1 MNNYSNLEIPLLL
14 KDLKNLTCLEIGVE
28 RGGSAYNIL
37 KNCDVKM
44 MYLLDPYLPY
54 TDLNDNHICDLE
66 CQKNNKFICNE
77 LLKEFSNFKL
87 IEKTSDEYKSFF
99 EDETFDYIF
108 IDGLHTYDQ
117 CIKDLENYYPKLKPG
132 GLFSGHDYSYI
143 EDVNKAVNEF
153 SKKNGKKVLNCK
165 NDVWYWYK

>member
-14 KDLKNLTCLEIGVE
+14 KDLNNLVCLEIGVE

-54 TDLNDNHICDLE
+54 TDYSTNHLCDAE
-66 CQKNNKFICNE
+66 CQIQNKFICSE
-77 LLKEFSNFKL
+77 LLREFNNFQFV
-87 IEKTSDEYKSFF
+87 EKKSDDSLSMFQ
-99 EDETFDYIF
+99 DETFDYSE
-108 IDGLHTYDQ
+108 G
-117 CIKDLENYYPKLKPG
+117 
-132 GLFSGHDYSYI
+132 
-143 EDVNKAVNEF
+143 VNRAINEF
-153 SKKNGKKVLNCK
+153 SKKIGKEVLNCK

>member
-14 KDLKNLTCLEIGVE
+14 KDLNNLVCLEIGVE

-54 TDLNDNHICDLE
+54 TDYSTNHLCDAE
-66 CQKNNKFICNE
+66 CQIQNKFICSE
-77 LLKEFSNFKL
+77 LLREFNNFQFV
-87 IEKTSDEYKSFF
+87 EKKSDDALSMFQ
-99 EDETFDYIF
+99 DETFDYIF
-108 IDGLHTYDQ
+108 IDGLHTYEQ
-117 CIKDLENYYPKLKPG
+117 CIMDVENYYSKLKPG
-132 GLFSGHDYSYI
+132 GLFSGHDFNYS
-143 EDVNKAVNEF
+143 EGVNRAINEF
-153 SKKNGKKVLNCK
+153 SKKIGKEVLNCK